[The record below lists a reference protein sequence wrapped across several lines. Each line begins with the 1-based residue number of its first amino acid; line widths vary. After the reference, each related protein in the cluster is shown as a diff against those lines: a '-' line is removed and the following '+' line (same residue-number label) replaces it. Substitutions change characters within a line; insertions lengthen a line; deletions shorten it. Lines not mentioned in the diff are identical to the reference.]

1 MMLYRLILCVLIVA
15 LFRIQQSIAYSRWHA
30 VDKAFNYRC
39 NSFNQK
45 DICGDRRRITIV
57 DSVDSR
63 SYESRR
69 LNRLYMVARI
79 PAIISSSNRNVITST
94 IRSLSSMINPAVSGG
109 MLSGGLHAITGESSS
124 IQ

>member
-1 MMLYRLILCVLIVA
+1 MMLYRLIPCVLIVA

-39 NSFNQK
+39 NLFNQK

-57 DSVDSR
+57 DSIDSR

-94 IRSLSSMINPAVSGG
+94 IRSLSSMINPAASGG
-109 MLSGGLHAITGESSS
+109 MLSGGLHAITGESV
-124 IQ
+124 QK

>member
-1 MMLYRLILCVLIVA
+1 MMSYRLILCVLIVA

>member
-1 MMLYRLILCVLIVA
+1 MMSYRLILCVLIVA

-57 DSVDSR
+57 DSIDSR

-109 MLSGGLHAITGESSS
+109 MLSGGLHAITGESVS

>member
-1 MMLYRLILCVLIVA
+1 MMSYRLILCVLIVA

-45 DICGDRRRITIV
+45 DICRDRRRITIV
-57 DSVDSR
+57 DSIDSR

-109 MLSGGLHAITGESSS
+109 MLSGGLHAITGESAS

>member
-45 DICGDRRRITIV
+45 DICRDRRRITIV
-57 DSVDSR
+57 DSIDSR

-69 LNRLYMVARI
+69 LNRLCMVARI

-109 MLSGGLHAITGESSS
+109 MLSGGLHAITGESAS

>member
-1 MMLYRLILCVLIVA
+1 MMSYRLILCVLIVA

-39 NSFNQK
+39 NLFNQK

-57 DSVDSR
+57 DSIDSR

-109 MLSGGLHAITGESSS
+109 MLSGGLHAITGESV
-124 IQ
+124 QK

>member
-1 MMLYRLILCVLIVA
+1 MLYRLILCVLIVA

-30 VDKAFNYRC
+30 VDKTFNYRC

-45 DICGDRRRITIV
+45 DICRDRRRITIV
-57 DSVDSR
+57 DSIDSR

-109 MLSGGLHAITGESSS
+109 MLSGGLHAITGESAS

>member
-1 MMLYRLILCVLIVA
+1 MMSYRLILCVLIVA

-45 DICGDRRRITIV
+45 DICRDRRRITIV
-57 DSVDSR
+57 DSIDSR

-109 MLSGGLHAITGESSS
+109 MLSGGLHAITGESVS

>member
-15 LFRIQQSIAYSRWHA
+15 LFRIQQSIAYSRWQA

-45 DICGDRRRITIV
+45 DICRDRRRITFV
-57 DSVDSR
+57 DSIDSR

-109 MLSGGLHAITGESSS
+109 MLSGGLHAITGESAS